1 MIIGAYVKHAAPDH
15 PAGAEWT
22 MHDTLAMLHRRGHE
36 CQLLAEQGSTR
47 QLIGGVSVW
56 SQPSESETEAHF
68 KRCDVMLTQLDATP
82 AAQLL
87 AVEHQTPLV
96 HLMHS
101 PNQLEGLGVLPGAAA
116 LVVFNTLAVAEA
128 CSWWWPGEWMIMRP
142 PIDPERVCVGRAGAH
157 VTLVN
162 LSHEKGAARF
172 MHVAQHLPARP
183 FLGVMGA
190 YGDQVITTAGVPG
203 HGSNPLPAA
212 VPANLRVMPPARDLP
227 REVFPF
233 TRVLLVLSRNE
244 TYGRIAGEAMFNGI
258 PVVGTR
264 TPGALECCASS
275 MRYIEPH
282 DGPATIAAL
291 VDATY
296 AADWDEWQAESLAQA
311 RRIEQRTVMELDEL
325 ERRLERI
332 ATAKPRMSMTP
343 EPVS

>member
-36 CQLLAEQGSTR
+36 CQVLAEAGSTR

-56 SQPSESETEAHF
+56 SQPSESETAIHF
-68 KRCDVMLTQLDATP
+68 DRCDVMLTQLDATP

-101 PNQLEGLGVLPGAAA
+101 GAQLENLGVLPGAAA

-142 PIDPERVCVGRAGAH
+142 PVDPDRVRVPTTGAH
-157 VTLVN
+157 VTMAN
-162 LSHEKGAARF
+162 LSHEKGAVRF
-172 MHVAQHLPARP
+172 MHVAERLPRTP

-190 YGDQVITTAGVPG
+190 YGDQVITTLGVPG
-203 HGSNPLPAA
+203 HGDNALPAA
-212 VPANLRVMPPARDLP
+212 VPQNLRVMPPARDLP

-233 TRVLLVLSRNE
+233 TRVLLVLSRRE
-244 TYGRIAGEAMFNGI
+244 TYGRIAVEAMFNGI
-258 PVVGTR
+258 PVIATR
-264 TPGALECCASS
+264 TPGLIEACGSAA
-275 MRYIEPH
+275 RYI
-282 DGPATIAAL
+282 DA
-291 VDATY
+291 DATTASIATLVE
-296 AADWDEWQAESLAQA
+296 AAYDDVECHGDALAQA
-311 RRIEQRTVMELDEL
+311 SVVERRTGMELDEL

-332 ATAKPRMSMTP
+332 VAAAPRMSMSWARTVP
-343 EPVS
+343 